1 MNNIRC
7 PHLIRNPMHL
17 ISSVYR
23 IVLVVFF
30 LHICHVQQ
38 ASAEPTN
45 PRQTLRLYFSNNVLG
60 ELESCG

>member
-1 MNNIRC
+1 
-7 PHLIRNPMHL
+7 MHL